1 MGGSRSMR
9 KRMNEEAAVSGQL
22 GFGEFVALMAFS
34 MSLVALSID
43 AMLPAFP
50 DMVRDLQVSGANDI
64 QLSISLLFVGLA
76 LGQLF
81 YGPLSDSIGRKP
93 AIYLG
98 FVIFIAGSLLSMA
111 ATSFHLMLLGRLLQ
125 GIGAAGPRVVSVA
138 LIRDRFHGSEM
149 ARVMSFIMT
158 VFILVPIFAPAL
170 GQGILLFAGWRTIF
184 GSFVLLA
191 VMTMLWLGLRQAE
204 TLPKEQRKPFTLRNI
219 RAGYREVLLSRV
231 SVVYTLVAGCVSGAF
246 LGYLNSSQQIFQVQY
261 ELGTQFPLYFAV
273 LAIAVGCASL
283 LNSQMVM
290 RLRMHALANR
300 ALWLM
305 MFLSWLFL
313 LIVWFAG
320 GHPPLWLFMVVCLAM
335 FFCVGV
341 LFGNLNSIA
350 REPLGHVAGTGA
362 SAVGSFS
369 TVMAVVLSFVI
380 GRAYDG
386 SLFPMAIGF
395 VCLTMISVLLT
406 ATVRRP
412 RIF

>member
-1 MGGSRSMR
+1 MR
-9 KRMNEEAAVSGQL
+9 KRLNEEAAASGGA
-22 GFGEFVALMAFS
+22 GFGEFVALMAFT

-76 LGQLF
+76 AGQLF

-93 AIYLG
+93 AIYMG
-98 FVIFIAGSLLSMA
+98 FLLFIAGSLLSMA
-111 ATSFHLMLLGRLLQ
+111 AVSFHLMLFGRLLQ

-170 GQGILLFAGWRTIF
+170 GQGILLFAGWRAIY

-191 VMTMLWLGLRQAE
+191 VITMLWLGLRQAE
-204 TLPKEQRKPFTLRNI
+204 TLAKEQRKPFTLRNI

-246 LGYLNSSQQIFQVQY
+246 LGYLNSSQQIFQEHY
-261 ELGTQFPLYFAV
+261 DLGTQFPLYFAM

-283 LNSQMVM
+283 LNSQLVM
-290 RLRMHALANR
+290 RLGMHALANQ
-300 ALWLM
+300 ALWM
-305 MFLSWLFL
+305 MMLLSWLFL
-313 LIVWFAG
+313 LIVWLSG
-320 GHPPLWLFMVVCLAM
+320 GHPPLWLFMVICLAL

-350 REPLGHVAGTGA
+350 MEPLGHIAGTGA
-362 SAVGSFS
+362 AAVGSFS
-369 TVMAVVLSFVI
+369 TVMAVVLGFLI
-380 GRAYDG
+380 GRGYDG
-386 SLFPMAIGF
+386 SLFPLAIGF
-395 VCLTMISVLLT
+395 VCLSMISVLLT
-406 ATVRRP
+406 RWVDRP
-412 RIF
+412 E

>member
-1 MGGSRSMR
+1 
-9 KRMNEEAAVSGQL
+9 MNEEAAASGGA
-22 GFGEFVALMAFS
+22 GFGEFVALMAFT

-50 DMVRDLQVSGANDI
+50 DMVRDLRVAGANDM

-76 LGQLF
+76 VGQLF

-93 AIYLG
+93 AIYMG
-98 FVIFIAGSLLSMA
+98 FGLFILGSLLSMMA
-111 ATSFHLMLLGRLLQ
+111 VSFQLLLIGRVLQ

-170 GQGILLFAGWRTIF
+170 GQGILLLAGWRAIY

-191 VMTMLWLGLRQAE
+191 AITMLWLGLRQAE
-204 TLPKEQRKPFTLRNI
+204 TLPKEQRKPFTLGNI
-219 RAGYREVLLSRV
+219 RTGYREVLLSRV

-246 LGYLNSSQQIFQVQY
+246 LGYLNSSQQIFQGQY
-261 ELGTQFPLYFAV
+261 ELGTQFPLYFAI
-273 LAIAVGCASL
+273 LAIAVGLASL

-290 RLRMHALANR
+290 RFGMHALANH
-300 ALWLM
+300 ALWM
-305 MFLSWLFL
+305 MMILSWLFL
-313 LIVWFAG
+313 MVVWFYG
-320 GHPPLWLFMVVCLAM
+320 GHPPLWLFMAVCLAL

-350 REPLGHVAGTGA
+350 MEPLGHVAGTGA
-362 SAVGSFS
+362 AAVGSFS
-369 TVMAVVLSFVI
+369 TIMAVALSFLI

-395 VCLTMISVLLT
+395 VCLTVFAVLLIVM
-406 ATVRRP
+406 VRRP

>member
-1 MGGSRSMR
+1 MR
-9 KRMNEEAAVSGQL
+9 KRLNEEAAASGGA
-22 GFGEFVALMAFS
+22 GFGEFVALMAFT

-50 DMVRDLQVSGANDI
+50 DMVRDLRVSGANDI

-76 LGQLF
+76 AGQLF

-93 AIYLG
+93 AIYMG
-98 FVIFIAGSLLSMA
+98 FLLFIAGSLLSMMA
-111 ATSFHLMLLGRLLQ
+111 VSFHLMLFGRLLQ

-170 GQGILLFAGWRTIF
+170 GQGILLFAGWRAIY

-191 VMTMLWLGLRQAE
+191 VITMLWLGLRLAE
-204 TLPKEQRKPFTLRNI
+204 TLAKEQRKPFTLRNI

-246 LGYLNSSQQIFQVQY
+246 LGYLNSSQQIFQEQY
-261 ELGTQFPLYFAV
+261 ELGTQFPLYFAM

-283 LNSQMVM
+283 LNSQLVM
-290 RLRMHALANR
+290 RLGMHALANQ
-300 ALWLM
+300 ALWM
-305 MFLSWLFL
+305 MMILSWFFL
-313 LIVWFAG
+313 LIVWLSG
-320 GHPPLWLFMVVCLAM
+320 GHPPLWLFMVVCMAL
-335 FFCVGV
+335 FFCIGV

-350 REPLGHVAGTGA
+350 MEPLGHIAGTGA
-362 SAVGSFS
+362 AAVGSFS
-369 TVMAVVLSFVI
+369 TVMAVVLGFLI
-380 GRAYDG
+380 GRGYDG
-386 SLFPMAIGF
+386 SLFPLAIGF
-395 VCLTMISVLLT
+395 VCLSMISVLLT
-406 ATVRRP
+406 RWVDRP
-412 RIF
+412 E

>member
-1 MGGSRSMR
+1 MR
-9 KRMNEEAAVSGQL
+9 KRMNEEAEKSGGP
-22 GFGEFVALMAFS
+22 GFGEFVALMAFA

-50 DMVRDLQVSGANDI
+50 DMVRDLQVSGVNDI

-111 ATSFHLMLLGRLLQ
+111 ATSFYLMLLGRLLQ

>member
-1 MGGSRSMR
+1 MR

-50 DMVRDLQVSGANDI
+50 DMVRDLQVSGTNDI

-76 LGQLF
+76 AGQLF

-93 AIYLG
+93 AIYMG
-98 FVIFIAGSLLSMA
+98 FVLFIAGSLLSMVA
-111 ATSFHLMLLGRLLQ
+111 ASFHLMLIGRLLQ

-170 GQGILLFAGWRTIF
+170 GQGILFFAGWRTIF

-191 VMTMLWLGLRQAE
+191 VMTMLWLGLRQTE

-219 RAGYREVLLSRV
+219 KAGYREVLLSRV

-283 LNSQMVM
+283 LNSQLVM
-290 RLRMHALANR
+290 RFGMHALANR
-300 ALWLM
+300 ALWM
-305 MFLSWLFL
+305 MLLLSCLFL
-313 LIVWFAG
+313 LLVWLTD
-320 GHPPLWLFMVVCLAM
+320 GHPPLWLFMVVCLAL

-350 REPLGHVAGTGA
+350 MEPLGHVAGTGA
-362 SAVGSFS
+362 AAVGSFS
-369 TVMAVVLSFVI
+369 TVMAVVLSFLI

-395 VCLTMISVLLT
+395 VGLTLIAVLLT
-406 ATVRRP
+406 RWADLP
-412 RIF
+412 E

>member
-1 MGGSRSMR
+1 
-9 KRMNEEAAVSGQL
+9 
-22 GFGEFVALMAFS
+22 
-34 MSLVALSID
+34 
-43 AMLPAFP
+43 
-50 DMVRDLQVSGANDI
+50 
-64 QLSISLLFVGLA
+64 LSISLLFVGLA
-76 LGQLF
+76 VGQLF

-93 AIYLG
+93 AIYMG
-98 FVIFIAGSLLSMA
+98 FGLFILGSLLSMMA
-111 ATSFHLMLLGRLLQ
+111 VSFQLLLIGRVLQ

-170 GQGILLFAGWRTIF
+170 GQGILLLAGWRAIY

-191 VMTMLWLGLRQAE
+191 AITMLWLGLRQAE
-204 TLPKEQRKPFTLRNI
+204 TLPKEQRKPFTLGNI
-219 RAGYREVLLSRV
+219 RTGYREVLLSRV

-246 LGYLNSSQQIFQVQY
+246 LGYLNSSQQIFQGQY
-261 ELGTQFPLYFAV
+261 ELGTQFPLYFAI
-273 LAIAVGCASL
+273 LAIAVGLASL

-290 RLRMHALANR
+290 RFGMHALANH
-300 ALWLM
+300 ALWM
-305 MFLSWLFL
+305 MMILSWLFL
-313 LIVWFAG
+313 MVVWFYG
-320 GHPPLWLFMVVCLAM
+320 GHPPLWLFMAVCLAL

-350 REPLGHVAGTGA
+350 MEPLGHVAGTGA
-362 SAVGSFS
+362 AAVGSFS
-369 TVMAVVLSFVI
+369 TIMAVALSFLI

-395 VCLTMISVLLT
+395 VCLTVFAVLLIVM
-406 ATVRRP
+406 VRRP